1 MARPLLMGTGMKLA
15 SLATCLL
22 SLLPLA
28 TAACTEEVDDSEAN
42 LPGDIDNNG
51 GGTGGKGDAWDGAND
66 PARFANSLNYRLA
79 ELPKVGKLDK
89 PVWKD
94 RYPQA
99 VGKAPMAWA
108 DTYWP
113 SYELSTNV
121 RWQNRTT
128 KSPLEKYD
136 AAFNNAPG
144 CAAQP
149 DTTCGPTAK
158 AKWDQ
163 YFTCA
168 GPAAKWHMKNFQN
181 INQMFDG
188 INNDSK
194 GGVDDCSSSDDEG
207 PQGWWGLCHAW
218 TPASLLEPE
227 PQHAVTYAGQTWEVA
242 DIKALIIT
250 LYDRTDSI
258 MLGGRC
264 NAQTI
269 EHNGTVSGNETC
281 QDVNPG
287 ALHVVL
293 TNFIGI
299 NDLPVIEDRTASSE
313 VWNQPLVG
321 YRVTKQ
327 APITIAKAL
336 TCVGGTG
343 TKWTYN
349 TSAKSLV
356 EVELETDYLTEGS
369 ASTRPLGMDDYV
381 SHDQYHYI
389 LELGSTGKI
398 IGGRYCTDSAT
409 DHPDFLWTAKGVSTS
424 SYGRNPNVALD
435 KVRTLI
441 NLSITPPGTGGGTGE
456 RTYQATTPVAIPD
469 NAPAGVS
476 IDLTV
481 PDTFAFTSLSV
492 SVDVKHTWRGD
503 LLVELLHDGNKVAT
517 LVDRT
522 GGSADDLV
530 QTFPVTTA
538 TAGTAGKGKWTVR
551 FVDTAAD
558 DTGTVQ
564 SVKLAFATN

>member
-1 MARPLLMGTGMKLA
+1 MSRAMKLA

-22 SLLPLA
+22 SVLPLA
-28 TAACTEEVDDSEAN
+28 AACTVEVDDAESN
-42 LPGDIDNNG
+42 LPGDIDNATDG
-51 GGTGGKGDAWDGAND
+51 DGKGDAWND
-66 PARFANSLNYRLA
+66 SNNPVRFASRMEYRLA
-79 ELPKVGKLDK
+79 SLPRTGKLDK
-89 PVWKD
+89 PVWRD

-99 VGKAPMAWA
+99 VGKAPVAWS

-113 SYELSTNV
+113 SYELSTNN
-121 RWQNRTT
+121 RWLGRTT

-168 GPAAKWHMKNFQN
+168 GPAAKWHMKNFQS

-188 INNDSK
+188 INNDNK

-218 TPASLLEPE
+218 TPAALLEPE

-242 DIKALIIT
+242 DIKALIVT
-250 LYDRTDSI
+250 LYDRSNAI

-264 NAQTI
+264 NAESI
-269 EHNGTVSGNETC
+269 EHDATGSANTEC

-293 TNFIGI
+293 TNFLGI
-299 NDLPVIEDRTASSE
+299 NDQPVIEDRTASGQ
-313 VWNQPLVG
+313 VWNQPMVG

-327 APITIAKAL
+327 QEVTVARAL
-336 TCVGGTG
+336 ACVGGTG

-349 TSAKSLV
+349 TSAKKLV
-356 EVELETDYLTEGS
+356 EVELETDYLVEGS
-369 ASTRPLGMDDYV
+369 PSRTPLGMDDYL
-381 SHDQYHYI
+381 SHDEYHYI

-398 IGGRYCTDSAT
+398 IGGRYCTESED
-409 DHPDFLWTAKGVSTS
+409 DHPDFLWTPTGVATS
-424 SYGRNPNVALD
+424 SYGRNPNVSLD

-441 NLSITPPGTGGGTGE
+441 NLSVAPAGAGGTGTSE
-456 RTYQATTPVAIPD
+456 RTYQSTNAVAIPD
-469 NAPAGVS
+469 NAPAGVAVN
-476 IDLTV
+476 IAV
-481 PDTFAFTSLSV
+481 PDTFTFTGLSV
-492 SVDVKHTWRGD
+492 SVDVKHTYRGD
-503 LLVELLHDGNKVAT
+503 LVVELLHDGARVAT
-517 LVDRT
+517 LSDRA

-530 QTFPVTTA
+530 QTFPITTA
-538 TAGTAGKGKWTVR
+538 QAGTAGKGTWTVK

-558 DTGTVQ
+558 DTGTVN
-564 SVKLAFATN
+564 SVKLAFATGS